1 MTSESRVNYD
11 LFFPVWLCEFY
22 EEDFGGEIVDIPDSQ
37 RHQGIGKLMGDDLEQ
52 LEGAQAF
59 GSMEIVPLHLKM
71 RTFASCCCLEDCED
85 RNVGWMDGGANAR

>member
-37 RHQGIGKLMGDDLEQ
+37 RHQGIGKLMGDDLE
-52 LEGAQAF
+52 
-59 GSMEIVPLHLKM
+59 
-71 RTFASCCCLEDCED
+71 
-85 RNVGWMDGGANAR
+85 